1 MNKKSKLVTFILS
14 FIPGLAH
21 IYLGYLDRAFVF
33 FLLFFGVI
41 LGTGGLALILHQHE
55 FIFILGLLLP
65 IIWLISLVDAISL
78 ADKSGYNSGNDSEM
92 PQGEKE
98 EAKSFKDENKKII
111 AVGLSVIP
119 GAGHMYLGLQREGLI
134 LMSTFFFAIFLMGWL
149 NMSFFLFL
157 LPVIWFYSIFDTL
170 HSLEEKSE
178 EYHTDSY
185 LFSLLD
191 SNPKIVGW
199 SLIGLGILAIFN
211 RIITPLLPLR
221 LQSYLQTIIVAT
233 ILIATGIRL
242 LKGPKEISENAEEA
256 HDCDDYL
263 EERSEDTC
271 GKEE

>member
-33 FLLFFGVI
+33 FLLFFGII

-78 ADKSGYNSGNDSEM
+78 ADKSGYSGNDSEM
-92 PQGEKE
+92 LQGEKE
-98 EAKSFKDENKKII
+98 EVKSFKDENKKVI

-134 LMSTFFFAIFLMGWL
+134 LMSMFFFDIFLMSWL

-170 HSLEEKSE
+170 HSLEGKSE

-191 SNPKIVGW
+191 NNPKIVGW

-211 RIITPLLPLR
+211 RIIMPLLPWR
-221 LQSYLQTIIVAT
+221 FQSYLQTIIVAA
-233 ILIATGIRL
+233 ILIVTGIRL
-242 LKGPKEISENAEEA
+242 LKGPKENSENAEKA

-271 GKEE
+271 NKEE